1 MTDAKIILTTSGDK
15 KEAEDI
21 AWALLE
27 RKLAA
32 CVNIIP
38 VQSFFTWKGEME
50 SNAEHLLVIKT
61 TGAAFEGVREA
72 IAELNA
78 YEVPECVQ
86 IPVEAGA
93 EPYLKWIA
101 ANVEVS

>member
-32 CVNIIP
+32 CVNLVP
-38 VQSFFTWKGEME
+38 VQSFYHWKGEME
-50 SNAEHLLVIKT
+50 SNPEFLLVIKT
-61 TGAAFEGVREA
+61 TAAFESVREA
-72 IAELNA
+72 LAELNT
-78 YEVPECVQ
+78 YEVPECIQ
-86 IPVEAGA
+86 IPVEKGA
-93 EPYLKWIA
+93 EAYLQWIA
-101 ANVEVS
+101 QNVEAK

>member
-32 CVNIIP
+32 CVNLIP
-38 VQSFFTWKGEME
+38 VQSFYHWKGQME
-50 SNAEHLLVIKT
+50 SNPEYLLVIKT
-61 TGAAFEGVREA
+61 TAASFESVREA
-72 IAELNA
+72 LAELNS
-78 YEVPECVQ
+78 YEVLECIQ
-86 IPVEAGA
+86 ISVEQGA
-93 EPYLKWIA
+93 EAYLKWITD
-101 ANVEVS
+101 NVESK